1 MSGLSFA
8 EFCWIITGTYATV
21 CVCVC
26 IYLHIYLTFV
36 FVTFAR
42 KKVNLLQQQK
52 ITFNS
57 KVCKFPNDLGD
68 ISLSAAA
75 MAQNAMVWESIS

>member
-26 IYLHIYLTFV
+26 IYLHIYLTFG

-42 KKVNLLQQQK
+42 KK
-52 ITFNS
+52 S
-57 KVCKFPNDLGD
+57 KPTTTAEDNFQFQ
-68 ISLSAAA
+68 SL
-75 MAQNAMVWESIS
+75 

>member
-1 MSGLSFA
+1 MPL
-8 EFCWIITGTYATV
+8 CV
-21 CVCVC
+21 CVCVS
-26 IYLHIYLTFV
+26 IYIYISPLDLSLLPG
-36 FVTFAR
+36 

-75 MAQNAMVWESIS
+75 MAQNAMV